1 MKERPE
7 QHEASPYYFR
17 YINRISSDDIVN
29 VLETQAGET
38 LSFLQSI
45 SEEKSLHRYAPG
57 KWSIRQLWSHVNDTE
72 RLFVFRALWFARG
85 LESPLPS
92 FDQEVAVKHARAD
105 DSPWAG
111 HVEEFRG
118 IRAATLCF
126 FRHLP
131 EDAWMRSG
139 IASDNHF
146 TVRAFAYLAA
156 GHVDH
161 HATMLRERYF

>member
-1 MKERPE
+1 MKGRPE
-7 QHEASPYYFR
+7 QHEASPYYFG

-85 LESPLPS
+85 FDSPLPS
-92 FDQEVAVKHARAD
+92 FDQEIAVKHARAG

-131 EDAWMRSG
+131 GDAWMRSG

-161 HATMLRERYF
+161 HAAMLRERYF